1 VVGIIANARTQS
13 LADNDAPQ
21 LYLNIFQVPAKHLAI
36 FLRGRIATASI
47 PDRVRAQVQA
57 LDPTLPVFGAQT
69 LTQTVSDSLAQR
81 RFSMEMIAS
90 FAATALLLAAL
101 GIYGVISYMVSERTQ
116 EIGIRLALGAQ
127 PRNILRLVLGQGL
140 RLALTGAVVGLIC
153 AIGLS
158 HLMTNLL
165 YGVRSTDPLT
175 FAAVAFVFIGVAL
188 LACYL
193 PARRAT
199 KVDPMVA
206 LRCE

>member
-1 VVGIIANARTQS
+1 
-13 LADNDAPQ
+13 
-21 LYLNIFQVPAKHLAI
+21 
-36 FLRGRIATASI
+36 
-47 PDRVRAQVQA
+47 
-57 LDPTLPVFGAQT
+57 
-69 LTQTVSDSLAQR
+69 
-81 RFSMEMIAS
+81 
-90 FAATALLLAAL
+90 LLLAAL

-158 HLMTNLL
+158 HLITNLL

-175 FAAVAFVFIGVAL
+175 FAGVAL
-188 LACYL
+188 LFLGVALVACYF
-193 PARRAT
+193 PARRAM

-206 LRCE
+206 LRWE